1 MIMPTPNLPNTRK
14 PLVYSCSGC
23 SNVAQLCNHLAIKLD
38 RQGIAEMSCIAGVG
52 GHVPGLVKT
61 AKSRWP
67 IVALD
72 GCPMH
77 CVKSSLALHDVT
89 PAIHIDLSKYGYK
102 KRKHVG
108 FNHEDAD
115 TAMSRVME
123 AINNL

>member
-1 MIMPTPNLPNTRK
+1 
-14 PLVYSCSGC
+14 
-23 SNVAQLCNHLAIKLD
+23 
-38 RQGIAEMSCIAGVG
+38 MSCIAGVG

-61 AKSRWP
+61 AKSRRP

-77 CVKSSLALHDVT
+77 CVKSSLAQHDVT

-102 KRKHVG
+102 KRKHVD
-108 FNHEDAD
+108 FNREDTD